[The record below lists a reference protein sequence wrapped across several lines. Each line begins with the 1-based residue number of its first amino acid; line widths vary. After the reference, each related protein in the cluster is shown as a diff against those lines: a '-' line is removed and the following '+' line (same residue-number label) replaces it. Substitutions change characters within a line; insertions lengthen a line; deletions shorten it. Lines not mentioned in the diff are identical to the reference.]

1 LGARGASVVRGQDR
15 ARPARHGEG
24 EAGTVDFSSGGNA
37 SPQHYAKTGEII
49 RAAGMKL
56 EQ

>member
-1 LGARGASVVRGQDR
+1 LGARGAAVLRGQDR
-15 ARPARHGEG
+15 TRPARHDEG
-24 EAGTVDFSSGGNA
+24 EAGTIDFSCGGNA

>member
-1 LGARGASVVRGQDR
+1 VLVAHPSFAAKTVPDLL
-15 ARPARHGEG
+15 AMAKAKPA
-24 EAGTVDFSSGGNA
+24 VDFSSGGNA